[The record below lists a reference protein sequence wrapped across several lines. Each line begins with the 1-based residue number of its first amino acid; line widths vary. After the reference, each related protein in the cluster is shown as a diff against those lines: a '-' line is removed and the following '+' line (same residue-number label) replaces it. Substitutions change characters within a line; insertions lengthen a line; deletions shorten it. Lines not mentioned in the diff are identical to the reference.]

1 MKCRGYTHCS
11 AGRCRIATLQLS
23 AKWSFVQSI
32 YWFRYLRNNVDLD
45 KREHQYFNHI
55 KQKSYI
61 WTQIVVLIQ
70 TLRHFQG
77 LVILQIYMYH
87 WYLNSIKPERNT
99 QNGSSYFVIP
109 LPHSI
114 MGHFANIIRFE
125 NDQKHNVMIAR
136 VDVGAWIVLWR
147 SSDTYLIHES
157 CIVVR

>member
-1 MKCRGYTHCS
+1 MHTKIKKLVEMKRRGYTHCS

-77 LVILQIYMYH
+77 LVMLQIYMYH

-109 LPHSI
+109 SRIRLWGTLLTSYVSKMIKNTTLWLPEWMLEHGLFYE
-114 MGHFANIIRFE
+114 GHPTHI
-125 NDQKHNVMIAR
+125 
-136 VDVGAWIVLWR
+136 
-147 SSDTYLIHES
+147 
-157 CIVVR
+157 